1 MMDITASTV
10 ASVAKPGLDRLGF
23 IVESIDDQG
32 RRVVAIRNGPYS
44 RQELALELAGSNRL
58 KATMRVCPTE
68 SARGVVRWQPTNM
81 SGFGIP
87 DDGVE
92 YGERW
97 GVKTAVDQVLGVMKE
112 FVVPLLDKLSGEN
125 D

>member
-1 MMDITASTV
+1 MDTTASTV
-10 ASVAKPGLDRLGF
+10 ANVSRPGLERLGF
-23 IVESIDDQG
+23 IIESIDDQD

-58 KATMRVCPTE
+58 KATMRICLTE
-68 SARGVVRWQPTNM
+68 SARGVVRWQSTSM

-87 DDGVE
+87 DDGVG

>member
-1 MMDITASTV
+1 MDTSTSTV
-10 ASVAKPGLDRLGF
+10 ANVAKAGVERLGF
-23 IVESIDDQG
+23 VVENIDEQG

-44 RQELALELAGSNRL
+44 RQELALELSGSNRL
-58 KATMRVCPTE
+58 KATMRVCLTE
-68 SARGVVRWQPTNM
+68 SARGVVRWQPTSM

-112 FVVPLLDKLSGEN
+112 FVVPLLDKLS
-125 D
+125 

>member
-1 MMDITASTV
+1 MDTRATAV
-10 ASVAKPGLDRLGF
+10 AEIAKAGLDGLGF
-23 IVESIDDQG
+23 VVENIDDER

-44 RQELALELAGSNRL
+44 RQELALEVVGSSRL
-58 KATMRVCPTE
+58 KATLRVCQTE
-68 SARGVVRWQPTNM
+68 SGRGVVRWQPTSM

-125 D
+125 G